1 MKITTELALPIV
13 GQLMSVMEFNVNI
26 MDDQGVI
33 VASGETERI
42 GSHHEGALQVLTL
55 RKQVLIGEK
64 ECRCLPGSKPG
75 VNLPIEF
82 QENIVGVVG
91 ITGNPDEVY
100 KFGKIIK
107 MNVEV
112 LLQQIHMNKQLHFR
126 KMVLES
132 FIMELISP
140 YDFPEKKLKMTAR
153 TLQIDVQVERSVMVV
168 EIEEMKW
175 PEEMVSGDI
184 LQKTNE
190 RKEQFL
196 SDLKALVSIQSLYT
210 YVEDGAFFIAI
221 PVKDSPQP
229 PIAKIEACLQR
240 RGYRYCIGVG
250 RPRSG
255 LAGYKQS
262 YIEARRCIRLS
273 RKFGQE
279 QQSAASCIDD
289 WGIVPYLEMIPPEA
303 QTEFLQK
310 YRFSSQTH
318 SEEYKL
324 TLRTFLD
331 CDLNVKK
338 TAALLHVHRNT
349 LFYRLDKISQ
359 LLQLDYRKF
368 NDLVKMKLLLTFER
382 LQE

>member
-13 GQLMSVMEFNVNI
+13 VQLMSVMEFNINI

-42 GSHHEGALQVLTL
+42 GSLHEGALQVLGS
-55 RKQVLIGEK
+55 RKQVLIGEA
-64 ECRCLPGSKPG
+64 ECLSLPGSKPG

-100 KFGKIIK
+100 RFGKIIK
-107 MNVEV
+107 MNVEA

-140 YDFPEKKLKMTAR
+140 YEFSEKKLRMTAR
-153 TLQIDVQVERSVMVV
+153 TLQIDVNAERSVMVV

-175 PEEMVSGDI
+175 PEETISGEM
-184 LQKTNE
+184 LQKTGE
-190 RKEQFL
+190 RKERFL
-196 SDLKALVSIQSLYT
+196 NDLKAMVSMQALYA

-221 PVKDSPQP
+221 PASDFLQP
-229 PIAKIEACLQR
+229 LVGKIEACLRR

-262 YIEARRCIRLS
+262 YGEARRCIRLS
-273 RKFGQE
+273 RKFGQPP
-279 QQSAASCIDD
+279 QSASFIDD
-289 WGIVPYLEMIPPEA
+289 WGIVPYLEMVPPEA
-303 QTEFLQK
+303 RTEFLQK
-310 YRFSSQTH
+310 YGLFPQTLN
-318 SEEYKL
+318 EEYKL

-331 CDLNVKK
+331 CDLNVKQ
-338 TAALLHVHRNT
+338 TASLLHVHRNT